1 MSDYYNILTNLGRSK
16 ITDLITSDAA
26 LENIQIAF
34 GDGNG
39 SVPTPNPARTALV
52 NEVHRRPADKLEHH
66 PTLTNNI
73 IVDVVIPASVGS
85 FWIREFGI
93 YFDGVLI
100 CHGSLPPSYKE
111 ASEDGVNTYRL
122 KPYINVESDRLKV
135 VEIEGNLINATESWT
150 QENFINRG
158 EIADNLTTDDA
169 TKVASAKQVKILN
182 DDKAN
187 KTTTLT
193 AGNGLSGGGTLEI
206 NRTLTLGTP
215 SKITGSTTNSVTA
228 TSHTHE
234 IDNASTSVAGV
245 VKLNNTLTSTS
256 TTEALT
262 AAQGKVLNDQAYC
275 VNQTWKDV
283 KSNRILGATYQN
295 PSSKPIT
302 LFIRMSG
309 QDSGIK
315 LTENDFIFPNLTDT
329 YAGSTHGQF
338 VTIGPFS
345 SYKIEKGSAFANTL
359 LDWFERS

>member
-1 MSDYYNILTNLGRSK
+1 MKRIDSVNARPDENGLGKAGFNDNADLPGQDATYVTPGWFNTVQEELCNLLELRG
-16 ITDLITSDAA
+16 ITLD
-26 LENIQIAF
+26 
-34 GDGNG
+34 
-39 SVPTPNPARTALV
+39 
-52 NEVHRRPADKLEHH
+52 
-66 PTLTNNI
+66 
-73 IVDVVIPASVGS
+73 PASKRQLYDLLTTQV
-85 FWIREFGI
+85 
-93 YFDGVLI
+93 DL
-100 CHGSLPPSYKE
+100 E
-111 ASEDGVNTYRL
+111 ALAD
-122 KPYINVESDRLKV
+122 
-135 VEIEGNLINATESWT
+135 EIET
-150 QENFINRG
+150 NFIRKNQ
-158 EIADNLTTDDA
+158 IIDNLTTHDA
-169 TKVASAKQVKILN
+169 TKVASARTVKELQ
-182 DDKAN
+182 DK
-187 KTTTLT
+187 K
-193 AGNGLSGGGTLEI
+193 LEASD
-206 NRTLTLGTP
+206 L
-215 SKITGSTTNSVTA
+215 KDASTTQK
-228 TSHTHE
+228 
-234 IDNASTSVAGV
+234 GV
-245 VKLNNTLTSTS
+245 VQLNNTLTSTS